1 MHKIYY
7 MNKRLSAFLA
17 AIILLIPYAKAQ
29 TDSLSISLLTCQPG
43 KAIYELYGH
52 TAIYVE
58 NYSTGT
64 EAVYNYGL
72 FDFNTPNFMLKFARG
87 HTDYILG
94 TSRIQYFLKEYYE
107 RGSKVF
113 KQPLNLSQRE
123 LHILDSLLADNLKP
137 KNRTY
142 RYNFLYNN
150 CATMALDKIDQSI
163 LGTVFYPLPDTTKT
177 LRDLLTQ
184 HTAVRPWSQFAV
196 DIILGS
202 EIDHPLRYR
211 QETFAPLCLMESASK
226 ALITDTAGNVR
237 PLVVKT
243 YAIADPDYGVDFG
256 KPLFTPL
263 QTALLLLAFIIL
275 VTLLGWYKD
284 KRFRLVDD
292 LLYGVQGIAGIIM
305 AFMFFYSEHPAVN
318 TNWLVIIFNPIPLLL
333 LPFMLR
339 SVRRVKPGMLIYYE
353 FIVCTA
359 FLVCTPLIPQ
369 YIEPAVLILI
379 ATFAVRALC
388 TMIFCLHKH
397 LHPTES
403 TRSKGGRI
411 PYLLFL
417 MLILPAT
424 LQARSDQRP
433 KLVVSIVVDQLDSDC
448 LERMFPALGTD
459 GLKRLWIDGYNRTN
473 CTFDF
478 EGADRAS
485 AVASIYTGA
494 SPFQHG
500 IVASRWMN
508 RKTSMAASLVDD
520 GSQAGINT
528 IERTSPQRLLAT
540 NLADE
545 LKLSSSGR
553 AKVCSIA
560 IERDAAVLAAGHE
573 ADLAVWLSPHDGRWA
588 SSAYYGNLPVWL
600 EQKNDSSWHYSEWKP
615 ALQPLG
621 AYVQIDQTDHLK
633 SFSYTFRKDDDTWD
647 YLSSPFAND
656 RVTELALA
664 AIKGMNLG
672 TDDTPDL
679 LALGYYAGNFRHTPS
694 SLHTL
699 EQQDIYVRL
708 DRNISQLISEI
719 GQKIGLDNVLFI
731 LTSTGYSENSATS
744 LDGTRVPT
752 GTVSMERTCALLNLY
767 LGAKYGSGNYVD
779 TWYRDQIYLNRDFIE
794 DQNLTTHDVLE
805 SCIDLLVR
813 LSGIRSVV
821 VLRNL
826 MSTVPDQETARR
838 RNAYNNAST
847 GDIIIETVPG
857 WGITDENE
865 GTTWYRKPADKP
877 FPVILYGASIRSEI
891 NHDPISVSTLAPT
904 LSYLLDI
911 PTPNASTLPPLR
923 NLQ

>member
-1 MHKIYY
+1 M
-7 MNKRLSAFLA
+7 KRLTAFLA
-17 AIILLIPYAKAQ
+17 SIILLIPCAKAQ

-52 TAIYVE
+52 TALYVE
-58 NYSTGT
+58 NYATGT
-64 EAVYNYGL
+64 DVVYNYGL
-72 FDFNTPNFMLKFARG
+72 FDFNTPHFITKFMRG

-94 TSRIQYFLKEYYE
+94 TNRIQFFLREYYE

-137 KNRTY
+137 ENRTY
-142 RYNFLYNN
+142 RYNFIYNN
-150 CATMALDKIDQSI
+150 CASMALDKVEQSV
-163 LGTVFYPLPDTTKT
+163 LGTVFYPLPDTTAT
-177 LRDLLTQ
+177 IRDILTR
-184 HTAVRPWSQFAV
+184 HTQVRPWSRFGV
-196 DIILGS
+196 DLLLGA
-202 EIDHPLRYR
+202 EIDRPLRYR

-226 ALITDTAGNVR
+226 ALITDTAGHVR
-237 PLVVKT
+237 PLVRNTFV
-243 YAIADPDYGVDFG
+243 IADPDYSVDFG
-256 KPLFTPL
+256 KPLFTPM
-263 QTALLLLAFIIL
+263 QTVFMLLAITIL
-275 VTLLGWYKD
+275 FTLLGWYRE
-284 KRFRLVDD
+284 KRFNLIDII
-292 LLYGVQGIAGIIM
+292 LYGMQGIAGIVI
-305 AFMFFYSEHPAVN
+305 ALLYFFSEHPAVG
-318 TNWLVIIFNPIPLLL
+318 TNWLIIVFNPIPLLL
-333 LPFMLR
+333 LPFIFR
-339 SVRRVKPGMLIYYE
+339 SVRRGKPGLLMYYE

-359 FLVCTPLIPQ
+359 FLACTPLIPQ
-369 YIEPAVLILI
+369 YIEPTTLILI
-379 ATFAVRALC
+379 GIFAMRALLVIC
-388 TMIFCLHKH
+388 FCLFRHF
-397 LHPTES
+397 S
-403 TRSKGGRI
+403 TKGRV
-411 PYLLFL
+411 P
-417 MLILPAT
+417 LILLVMLLMPQA

-448 LERMFPALGTD
+448 LERMFPSLGTD
-459 GLKRLWIDGYNRTN
+459 GLKRLWVDGYNRTN

-520 GSQAGINT
+520 GAQGGINT

-545 LKLSSSGR
+545 LKLAGAGR

-573 ADLAVWLSPHDGRWA
+573 ADVAVWLNPHDGRWA

-600 EQKNDSSWHYSEWKP
+600 EQKNDSTWHFTEWKP

-621 AYVQIDQTDHLK
+621 AYVQVDQADHFK
-633 SFSYTFRKDDDTWD
+633 SFSYTFRNDNDVWD

-664 AIKGMNLG
+664 AVRGMNLG
-672 TDDTPDL
+672 SDDTPDL
-679 LALGYYAGNFRHTPS
+679 LALGYYAGNFRHEQS
-694 SLHTL
+694 NLHSL

-708 DRNISQLISEI
+708 DRSIARLVSEI
-719 GQKIGLDNVLFI
+719 TGLIGLDNVLFV
-731 LTSTGYSENSATS
+731 LTSTGYTENSATS
-744 LDGTRVPT
+744 LEGTRVPT

-767 LGAKYGSGNYVD
+767 LGAKYGSGTYID

-794 DQNLTTHDVLE
+794 DQNLSTHDVLE

-813 LSGIRSVV
+813 LSGVRSVI
-821 VLRNL
+821 VLRDL

-847 GDIIIETVPG
+847 GDIIIETTPG
-857 WGITDENE
+857 WGITDEKE

-877 FPVILYGASIRSEI
+877 FPMILYGNGIRSEI
-891 NHDPISVSTLAPT
+891 NHEPISISTLAPT
-904 LSYLLDI
+904 ISYLTDL
-911 PTPNASTLPPLR
+911 PVPNASTQPPLR

>member
-1 MHKIYY
+1 

-17 AIILLIPYAKAQ
+17 SIILLIPCAKAQ
-29 TDSLSISLLTCQPG
+29 KDSLSISLLTCQPG

-58 NYSTGT
+58 NYGTGT
-64 EAVYNYGL
+64 ETVYNYGL

-94 TSRIQYFLKEYYE
+94 TSRIQYFLREYYE

-113 KQPLNLSQRE
+113 KQPLNLSQTE

-137 KNRTY
+137 ENRTY

-150 CATMALDKIDQSI
+150 CASMALDKVEQSV
-163 LGTVFYPLPDTTKT
+163 LGTIFYPLPDTTKT
-177 LRDLLTQ
+177 LRDILTQ
-184 HTAVRPWSQFAV
+184 HTAVRPWSRFAV

-202 EIDHPLRYR
+202 EIDRPLRYR

-237 PLVVKT
+237 PLVLRT
-243 YAIADPDYGVDFG
+243 IAIADPDYTVDFG

-263 QTALLLLAFIIL
+263 QTAFMLLAFIIL
-275 VTLLGWYKD
+275 LTLLGWYKQ
-284 KRFRLVDD
+284 KRYTLIDYI
-292 LLYGVQGIAGIIM
+292 LYSIQGIAGIVM
-305 AFMFFYSEHPAVN
+305 AFMFFFSEHPAVDS
-318 TNWLVIIFNPIPLLL
+318 NWLIIIFNPIPLLL
-333 LPFMLR
+333 LPFLAG
-339 SVRRVKPGMLIYYE
+339 SVRRNKPGLITYYE
-353 FIVCTA
+353 FIVNTA
-359 FLVCTPLIPQ
+359 FLICTPLIPQ
-369 YIEPAVLILI
+369 YIEPAVLIII
-379 ATFAVRALC
+379 ATFAIRALC
-388 TMIFCLHKH
+388 TICFCLNNRLWRKM
-397 LHPTES
+397 TA
-403 TRSKGGRI
+403 RRKAGRI
-411 PYLLFL
+411 PLILLFL
-417 MLILPAT
+417 LTLPSA
-424 LQARSDQRP
+424 LQARTEQRP

-448 LERMFPALGTD
+448 LERMFPSLGSD
-459 GLKRLWIDGYNRTN
+459 GLKRLWVDGYNRTN

-520 GSQAGINT
+520 GTQDGINT
-528 IERTSPQRLLAT
+528 IERTSPQRLLST

-545 LKLSSSGR
+545 LKLSTSGR

-573 ADLAVWLSPHDGRWA
+573 ADVAVWLNPHDGLWA

-621 AYVQIDQTDHLK
+621 AYVQIDQTDHFK

-656 RVTELALA
+656 RITDLALA
-664 AIKGMNLG
+664 AVKGMNLG
-672 TDDTPDL
+672 ADDTPDL

-694 SLHTL
+694 NLHSL

-708 DRNISQLISEI
+708 DRTIAKLINEI
-719 GQKIGLDNVLFI
+719 GNSIGLDNVLFV
-731 LTSTGYSENSATS
+731 LTSTGYAENSATN
-744 LDGTRVPT
+744 LEGTRVPT

-767 LGAKYGSGNYVD
+767 LGAKYGSGTYVD

-821 VLRNL
+821 VLRDL

-847 GDIIIETVPG
+847 GDIIIETTPG
-857 WGITDENE
+857 WGITDEKE
-865 GTTWYRKPADKP
+865 SATWYRKPLDKP
-877 FPVILYGASIRSEI
+877 FPMILFGSGIRSEI
-891 NHDPISVSTLAPT
+891 NHEPISISTLAPT

-911 PTPNASTLPPLR
+911 PTPNASTMPPLR